1 MCIRDSTGPS
11 RRGSI
16 GGLDPGVRVEQAAPF
31 YQALALEKLGQTDR
45 ATAIFTQLIDTGNKT
60 LNSAPS
66 ADARRTQLADAH
78 YLAGLGQLGLNNPDK
93 ARQEFSLALQAAPD
107 HYASQRALHDMTP

>member
-1 MCIRDSTGPS
+1 M

-31 YQALALEKLGQTDR
+31 YQALAMEKLGQSDR
-45 ATAIFTQLIDTGNKT
+45 ATAIFNQLIDAGNKT
-60 LNSAPS
+60 LRASASAPPP
-66 ADARRTQLADAH
+66 TQLADAH
-78 YLAGLGQLGLNNPDK
+78 YLEGLGQLGLNNPDK
-93 ARQEFSLALQAAPD
+93 ARQEFSLALQASPD

>member
-1 MCIRDSTGPS
+1 M

-16 GGLDPGVRVEQAAPF
+16 GGLDPGVRVEQATPF
-31 YQALALEKLGQTDR
+31 YQALALEKLGQSDR
-45 ATAIFTQLIDTGNKT
+45 ATAIFTQLIDASNRT
-60 LNSAPS
+60 LSANPASAP
-66 ADARRTQLADAH
+66 RTQLADAH

-93 ARQEFSLALQAAPD
+93 ARQEFSLALQASPD